1 MFEPSPAEFVP
12 SQQRGPDVAVY
23 RIPGNPELCYEWSF
37 KKLLSD
43 KETGSYI
50 CCGCRSLK
58 ARDRVKYK
66 DPLPLCKIKDGYFV
80 TDPCFPARAHF
91 CKPRSTPEVAMRRMV
106 IKKCNDLRED
116 TERRPTSSVVDE
128 LIGEVSGEGFD
139 ELSDASKQ
147 VMVEKLARMTESA
160 SRTLTRV
167 FQWNMQKAQSP
178 VAVPPGE
185 EVKMK
190 CALCESE
197 QLRVN
202 FVPIPSKKVSTIILL
217 SCLARYNVVTLEDA
231 KKHYKEMFATRK
243 RICKNHFIQAVMF
256 IGWEVE
262 QLCGEFPLNGISEA
276 SPFVIS
282 SLLTNLRTYRG
293 LLDDSMPMEKKDI
306 REFFDEYMA
315 EFHDEVTQRISTPGS
330 VEGELF
336 LQATANFDIKKEEDS
351 SDPQITISEQP
362 TDGRDADSPD
372 FFVPNEELRQEEQDA
387 SKLGSY
393 SSGSSSDEGETVADS
408 ELMMKC
414 ALCCAQRRYTQLRSI
429 SKVPQRNIIF
439 LACMLLRKV
448 TNEESATH
456 IYKEFQRTQKRCCKQ
471 HYVDAAMTIQDEL
484 KKNPE
489 CLPNESRVPRFIP
502 AELLQLLQ
510 EQGNHIV
517 RVVLQARDV
526 ALFYSECLSKY
537 HNGKDWELEDR
548 IEALHQYSSS
558 GSRIKATSRARKRRH
573 EDLDEQSAMEPEA
586 TTTQSASGDASV
598 TKGSNNKTTCA
609 LCCLTRNKIE
619 FCRASVRADQ
629 HLILLSCLV
638 LNGSFK
644 TEVAQVML
652 REMLKNVQYICRKHF
667 VLAMLYIYK
676 SIKEKWNELAT
687 WTFHSLPDYIK
698 EDLVNRI
705 RGCAN
710 EIQKGFRNVEI
721 KEIFVEKFYNSC
733 EARYCVVGRLLAREG
748 KGKTSKNAVSDTVI
762 DGNSE
767 CAVAEPRKGAPR
779 TVKYGYK
786 RTVSERIATSEIQL
800 SNSVNSFV
808 PIPVSPRW
816 LIHRTRPETKR
827 VSLLACGLCGCV
839 RLWID
844 VRKASSKAGRTNMLL
859 ACLLQQGLID
869 TKTASNFHKD
879 STRSQKRLCHEHFIH
894 AGAYLASAVQKL
906 TSHYPIL
913 GLWNIPFDMMD
924 NIVATLQHHLGSISP
939 MDTLIPH
946 DVASFFNDY
955 LLKYVESE
963 EWKITEVQQPSSE
976 SDQVLDYAKD
986 KMAKKQ
992 NRSQTANEMDEEL
1005 FSNDVRHPGENDDS
1019 LLFCKEEKKEEAGIV
1034 ISEQSRNTNEVSENN
1049 TNHEEEHEPSVEQEP
1064 SLEASVDTSSKIRCE
1079 VCDYRG
1085 TNGLRKPPTSR
1096 SYNVILI
1103 ACMIMDGAID
1113 SSQATDLF
1121 WKLTNFNVL
1130 ICEKHFVKAVLRI
1143 NKELEQIWGK
1153 IPSDGLDDVPCSKM
1167 YQFLEIIKSHACRI
1181 DLSRKTIIDLTDIR
1195 DFYDS
1200 CQMSHF
1206 AGEVRDS
1213 SGVADDGS
1221 QSDDVG
1227 GNSQEVPSS
1236 TNAEN
1241 PSDSSESSGTPASV
1255 SSDESDGVPAGE
1267 LLSSATDEVCG
1278 AELSFQEEI
1287 PATALLEQ
1295 PIPHVDE
1302 SLGTSGTNNAYRCDA
1317 FSTAAKNINE
1327 SIDFRPIALFHFRQ
1341 GLSVQTTT
1349 AEIIATFGEDSVTER
1364 KVREWFELF
1373 RTRHAQIAAS
1383 AITPQAQ
1390 AQDRLMKALLEA
1402 DPNKTIPQL
1411 AQEFG
1416 APVDTILSYLRMSG
1430 MLRNVRRT
1438 VLSERQRR
1446 NRMEICSG
1454 LILRQKREPL
1464 FLDRI
1469 ITYGEV
1475 WMSNVHERREN
1486 VMAAVWWSSFGV
1498 IHHHLVP
1505 FGGRMT
1511 AQMYFYHVTEMHKKL
1526 LQLRREMVEKQLVI
1540 MLHDTQLPY
1549 ISLGAIRNLHQLGY
1563 EILPFPAN
1571 SSDLLPTDYHFVP
1584 QLRLFMAD
1592 RVCASDAQLEK
1603 CIVDFINSK
1612 DVHFYLSGIYDLI
1625 ARWKKCFCA
1634 SGDYFKT

>member
-1 MFEPSPAEFVP
+1 MANVFFS
-12 SQQRGPDVAVY
+12 
-23 RIPGNPELCYEWSF
+23 
-37 KKLLSD
+37 
-43 KETGSYI
+43 
-50 CCGCRSLK
+50 
-58 ARDRVKYK
+58 
-66 DPLPLCKIKDGYFV
+66 KISVRCV
-80 TDPCFPARAHF
+80 T
-91 CKPRSTPEVAMRRMV
+91 
-106 IKKCNDLRED
+106 
-116 TERRPTSSVVDE
+116 
-128 LIGEVSGEGFD
+128 SGQLNYD
-139 ELSDASKQ
+139 
-147 VMVEKLARMTESA
+147 
-160 SRTLTRV
+160 
-167 FQWNMQKAQSP
+167 
-178 VAVPPGE
+178 
-185 EVKMK
+185 VKMK

-293 LLDDSMPMEKKDI
+293 LLDVGENLTFIADFFKQLQLTLLKDSMPMEKKDI

-387 SKLGSY
+387 SKLGLY

-644 TEVAQVML
+644 TEVAQ
-652 REMLKNVQYICRKHF
+652 
-667 VLAMLYIYK
+667 
-676 SIKEKWNELAT
+676 
-687 WTFHSLPDYIK
+687 
-698 EDLVNRI
+698 
-705 RGCAN
+705 
-710 EIQKGFRNVEI
+710 RNVEI

-1005 FSNDVRHPGENDDS
+1005 FSNDVRHP
-1019 LLFCKEEKKEEAGIV
+1019 
-1034 ISEQSRNTNEVSENN
+1034 
-1049 TNHEEEHEPSVEQEP
+1049 
-1064 SLEASVDTSSKIRCE
+1064 
-1079 VCDYRG
+1079 
-1085 TNGLRKPPTSR
+1085 
-1096 SYNVILI
+1096 
-1103 ACMIMDGAID
+1103 
-1113 SSQATDLF
+1113 
-1121 WKLTNFNVL
+1121 
-1130 ICEKHFVKAVLRI
+1130 
-1143 NKELEQIWGK
+1143 
-1153 IPSDGLDDVPCSKM
+1153 
-1167 YQFLEIIKSHACRI
+1167 
-1181 DLSRKTIIDLTDIR
+1181 
-1195 DFYDS
+1195 
-1200 CQMSHF
+1200 
-1206 AGEVRDS
+1206 
-1213 SGVADDGS
+1213 
-1221 QSDDVG
+1221 
-1227 GNSQEVPSS
+1227 
-1236 TNAEN
+1236 
-1241 PSDSSESSGTPASV
+1241 
-1255 SSDESDGVPAGE
+1255 
-1267 LLSSATDEVCG
+1267 
-1278 AELSFQEEI
+1278 
-1287 PATALLEQ
+1287 
-1295 PIPHVDE
+1295 
-1302 SLGTSGTNNAYRCDA
+1302 
-1317 FSTAAKNINE
+1317 
-1327 SIDFRPIALFHFRQ
+1327 
-1341 GLSVQTTT
+1341 
-1349 AEIIATFGEDSVTER
+1349 
-1364 KVREWFELF
+1364 
-1373 RTRHAQIAAS
+1373 
-1383 AITPQAQ
+1383 
-1390 AQDRLMKALLEA
+1390 
-1402 DPNKTIPQL
+1402 
-1411 AQEFG
+1411 
-1416 APVDTILSYLRMSG
+1416 
-1430 MLRNVRRT
+1430 
-1438 VLSERQRR
+1438 
-1446 NRMEICSG
+1446 
-1454 LILRQKREPL
+1454 
-1464 FLDRI
+1464 
-1469 ITYGEV
+1469 
-1475 WMSNVHERREN
+1475 
-1486 VMAAVWWSSFGV
+1486 
-1498 IHHHLVP
+1498 
-1505 FGGRMT
+1505 
-1511 AQMYFYHVTEMHKKL
+1511 
-1526 LQLRREMVEKQLVI
+1526 
-1540 MLHDTQLPY
+1540 
-1549 ISLGAIRNLHQLGY
+1549 
-1563 EILPFPAN
+1563 
-1571 SSDLLPTDYHFVP
+1571 
-1584 QLRLFMAD
+1584 
-1592 RVCASDAQLEK
+1592 
-1603 CIVDFINSK
+1603 
-1612 DVHFYLSGIYDLI
+1612 
-1625 ARWKKCFCA
+1625 
-1634 SGDYFKT
+1634 